1 MAISDIEAEDSND
14 DVANED
20 QFSSL
25 SDLIDDLQS
34 QIDDSYT
41 HDEDDDATT

>member
-14 DVANED
+14 DVVNED

-25 SDLIDDLQS
+25 SDLIDDL
-34 QIDDSYT
+34 
-41 HDEDDDATT
+41 